1 MNKKQQQQQRT
12 ISNSR
17 QAEKELAVTATE
29 TTTTTTTAFTKYIF
43 VFFDEVSLFYNLS
56 VTLSVCFAIFVSYS
70 LSLTDWLTQKATA
83 VCVIVVGKLEHFAF
97 FIFTILPS
105 QGSTVVQA

>member
-1 MNKKQQQQQRT
+1 MRFPCST
-12 ISNSR
+12 IFQSLS
-17 QAEKELAVTATE
+17 LSVLL
-29 TTTTTTTAFTKYIF
+29 
-43 VFFDEVSLFYNLS
+43 SLFLTHS
-56 VTLSVCFAIFVSYS
+56 LS